1 MADSTWTSDASI
13 VDAGALDRLTRV
25 IDDESPLVVEHR
37 FYREARAP
45 FRFVCDDPD
54 ELKHYVETEARPG
67 DSFYFWKFEDCC
79 RDDNVLYSG
88 KRPDA
93 EGRVPVGGAY

>member
-1 MADSTWTSDASI
+1 MSDNPWTSDAAM

-25 IDDESPLVVEHR
+25 IDGESPLVVEHR
-37 FYREARAP
+37 FYGGARAP
-45 FRFVCDDPD
+45 FRFVCNDTD
-54 ELKHYVETEARPG
+54 ELKRYVETEARPG

-79 RDDNVLYSG
+79 RDDNVLYAG